1 MCSGIDKFTC
11 KTLVYSYK
19 IFYSRLLV
27 SATIEDLSFAP
38 HLLQLL
44 DCAPVLEPPT
54 LYLKVLNAP
63 SPPSHHLSFLLILL
77 KQAVASRSA
86 AIARPKESL
95 NLVVQCVSSTPD
107 GISPSLAHQLLSIC
121 HQIIKVFDPSDFSS
135 EMSNLLAVVASKCSE
150 EDVVARV
157 ASFESLLGCLAD
169 SKVREVLR
177 AQKKGLVPGIFHKPK
192 SLTILDKAVILI
204 SLEVT
209 KSSISSSMDPELAR
223 SSDPLA
229 DYWPMVKSRQ
239 NIEIT
244 INLSATSSDVL
255 KAVALYF
262 EPLLPFGQLRLLLI
276 GQLTTKRR
284 AKAVYTPERPYPCIF
299 TVRAEFRKGNQS
311 CCCSLPNL
319 YLSLLSLMQPI
330 LGKQRKQVARA
341 MWDQMRDWPSASFVL
356 GSDLAREK
364 LKELRPFIVV
374 NAQEGTFAAAYLAPN
389 SHLLIKCGDLEDA
402 NVKFIIKTD
411 DVMLLAHANDFL
423 KQVSSKYASAW

>member
-1 MCSGIDKFTC
+1 
-11 KTLVYSYK
+11 
-19 IFYSRLLV
+19 LLV

-54 LYLKVLNAP
+54 LYVKVLSAP

-95 NLVVQCVSSTPD
+95 NLVVQCISSTSD

-135 EMSNLLAVVASKCSE
+135 EMSNLLAAVASKCSE

-192 SLTILDKAVILI
+192 SLTILDKAPITI
-204 SLEVT
+204 SLQMT
-209 KSSISSSMDPELAR
+209 KSSTPLTVDPELAR

-229 DYWPMVKSRQ
+229 DYWPLVKSRQ
-239 NIEIT
+239 HVEVT
-244 INLSATSSDVL
+244 LNLSSAANEVL
-255 KAVALYF
+255 EAVALYF
-262 EPLLPFGQLRLLLI
+262 EPILPFGQLNQLLI
-276 GQLTTKRR
+276 GQMPTKRH
-284 AKAVYTPERPYPCIF
+284 AKAVYTPERPYPCMF
-299 TVRAEFRKGNQS
+299 TVRAEFRKGNNS

-319 YLSLLSLMQPI
+319 CLSLVSLMQPI
-330 LGKQRKQVARA
+330 LGKQRKQVARS
-341 MWDQMRDWPSASFVL
+341 MWDQMTDWPTASIVL
-356 GSDLAREK
+356 DSKLARTKLIELQQFVVFNYEK
-364 LKELRPFIVV
+364 
-374 NAQEGTFAAAYLAPN
+374 GTLAAAYLAPN
-389 SHLLIKCGDLEDA
+389 SHLLIKCGDLEETC
-402 NVKFIIKTD
+402 VQFIIKTD

-423 KQVSSKYASAW
+423 KQVSSS